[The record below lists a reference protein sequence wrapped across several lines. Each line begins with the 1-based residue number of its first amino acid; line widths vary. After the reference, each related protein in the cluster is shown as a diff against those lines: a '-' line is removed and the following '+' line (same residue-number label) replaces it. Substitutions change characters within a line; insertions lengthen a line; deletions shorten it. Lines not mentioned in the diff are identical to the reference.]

1 MESVVPS
8 LTAVVAEGT
17 PLAVSLSGLVVLAG
31 GIAIGKFAISYVIR
45 KVQRAA

>member
-1 MESVVPS
+1 MSALVPT
-8 LTAVVAEGT
+8 LADLITEGT
-17 PLAVSLSGLVVLAG
+17 PLATAFAGLVVLAG